1 MWRKILGLD
10 AQTGAEKRAS
20 LNGLSL
26 FFGALIGANLGSIEV
41 LPVADYMLIVTLVC
55 VIAIYIHVAPVA
67 RNRWAAIAALLAM
80 VGGLYIIMMTPFSDR
95 IFDAG
100 IRPKPHLFF
109 TIALWLASIAL
120 IELRPV
126 ADQDAAVQPLADR

>member
-1 MWRKILGLD
+1 MWRRFVGLD
-10 AQTGAEKRAS
+10 AQTRAEKRAS

-41 LPVADYMLIVTLVC
+41 LPVGDYMLIVTIVC

-67 RNRWAAIAALLAM
+67 RNRWTAIAALLAT
-80 VGGLYIIMMTPFSDR
+80 VGGLYIVMMTPFSDR
-95 IFDAG
+95 IFDTG

-109 TIALWLASIAL
+109 TIALWLVSIVL

-126 ADQDAAVQPLADR
+126 LDEDAAAQPQADR